1 MPGKKIIVALC
12 VVFCLLLAGCGSKD
26 EVRPFETADVEK
38 ILGTGIFSDE
48 LEAVDMELACEL
60 YGIKPEDVA
69 ECVAYLST
77 GATAEELVLFI
88 MSEESDTE
96 QVKEACGRRVEE
108 QIFGFKSYKPSEVP
122 KLENAI
128 CEVRGNTVLMLVA
141 NDWEK
146 AAKAAE

>member
-1 MPGKKIIVALC
+1 MRRVMAMLTALMLVIC
-12 VVFCLLLAGCGSKD
+12 MAGCGSKD
-26 EVRPFETADVEK
+26 EVRPFEVADVER
-38 ILGTGIFSDE
+38 ILETGIFSDE
-48 LEAVDMELACEL
+48 LETVDTELACGL
-60 YGIKPEDVA
+60 YGINTEGVA

-88 MSEESDTE
+88 MDEESDVK
-96 QVKEACGRRVEE
+96 QVEEACDRRIEE